1 MSSIPRVSVITP
13 SYNQAEFLEQTILSV
28 LNQHYPDLEYI
39 VVDGNSND
47 GSVDIIRKYEDRIT
61 WWVSEPDHGQAEA
74 INKGFSRATGEI
86 VAWLN
91 SDDLYLQGAMQSAVD
106 YLMANPSCGLVYGDV
121 LSLGEHDL
129 PINLQRFSQYDLP
142 DLMKFRIIGQPA
154 VFLRGSVL
162 QETGFLDNHFKY
174 LLDHHL
180 WLRIAEKSRIAYSG
194 KLWAAAR
201 YHAAAKNL
209 AQARFFG
216 EEAFRLADWMKE
228 TPEFE
233 QIYRKHEQEILGGA
247 EWLNAYY
254 QSVSGA
260 PRLVLQSYWKS
271 FRYDPGRVLK
281 DWKRILFTL
290 GSLFGLEKPGR
301 AFQTGKEREIAQAY
315 QHYLDYIKPSSG
327 AI

>member
-1 MSSIPRVSVITP
+1 MSSVPRVSVITP

-74 INKGFSRATGEI
+74 INKGFSRATGEV

-91 SDDLYLQGAMQSAVD
+91 SDDLYLQGAVQSAVD

-154 VFLRGSVL
+154 VFLRRSVL

-233 QIYRKHEQEILGGA
+233 QIYRDHEQEILGGA

-260 PRLVLQSYWKS
+260 PRLALQAYWKS

-290 GSLFGLEKPGR
+290 GSLFGLEKLGR
-301 AFQTGKEREIAQAY
+301 AFQTRKEREIVQAY

>member
-1 MSSIPRVSVITP
+1 MSSVPRVSVITP

-47 GSVDIIRKYEDRIT
+47 GSVDIIQKYEDRIT

-91 SDDLYLQGAMQSAVD
+91 SDDLYLQGAVQSAVD

-154 VFLRGSVL
+154 VFLRRSVL
-162 QETGFLDNHFKY
+162 QGTGFLDNHFKY

-233 QIYRKHEQEILGGA
+233 QIYRDHEQEILGGA

-260 PRLVLQSYWKS
+260 PRLALQAYWKS
-271 FRYDPGRVLK
+271 FRYDPERVLK

-301 AFQTGKEREIAQAY
+301 AFQTRKEREIAQAY

>member
-260 PRLVLQSYWKS
+260 PRLALQSYWKS